1 MPPACA
7 RSAPSKPPCLGLP
20 QDADGHTAFRASRS
34 PKSFFLAVLDG
45 DRGEF
50 SVEGP
55 MADDRPWNHAVVLAQ
70 RAGRRVRCLVE
81 ADRDRIIADMKALYS
96 WRLVRAG
103 SIVRPAED

>member
-1 MPPACA
+1 MAA
-7 RSAPSKPPCLGLP
+7 SHERSAQSRPAQHRL
-20 QDADGHTAFRASRS
+20 ADRRAACGAR
-34 PKSFFLAVLDG
+34 PFFLAVLDS

-55 MADDRPWNHAVVLAQ
+55 MVDDRPWNHAVVLAQ

-81 ADRDRIIADMKALYS
+81 ADRNRIIADMKALYS

-103 SIVRPAED
+103 SIVRPDED

>member
-1 MPPACA
+1 MPPFCD
-7 RSAPSKPPCLGLP
+7 RSAPSKRTHPRLP
-20 QDADGHTAFRASRS
+20 QDADGRTALRQNPSR
-34 PKSFFLAVLDG
+34 KSFFLAVLDG

-50 SVEGP
+50 SIEGP